1 MKNINLISQH
11 RRVEQA
17 RCACMIRWTSGLAV
31 WACLISVACIA
42 AAALSNIESNFESSR
57 SAIVLRTTAAQAS
70 AALSSAQ
77 IDRIR
82 KRLAVTRSVQAHPD
96 WSVLLPIVSSRIGD
110 DIALERI
117 ALEPVRGE
125 EATRRATL
133 TLNGVGTDRAAVSD
147 FVIRLEET
155 GAFARVETATA
166 QRRPIGQNEFFA
178 FELRCRVGSGWE
190 GVSP

>member
-1 MKNINLISQH
+1 MKCMNLMSQH
-11 RRVEQA
+11 RREEQA
-17 RCACMIRWTSGLAV
+17 RCTCMARWSGCLAA

-42 AAALSNIESNFESSR
+42 AAALSNMESNFESSR

-70 AALSSAQ
+70 ASASSSQ

-82 KRLAVTRSVQAHPD
+82 KRLEVARAVEAHPD
-96 WSVLLPIVSSRIGD
+96 WSVLLPVVSSRLGD

-117 ALEPVRGE
+117 SLEPVRGE
-125 EATRRATL
+125 EATRRATM
-133 TLNGVGTDRAAVSD
+133 TLNGVGTDRAALSD

-155 GAFARVETATA
+155 GVFTRVETATA
-166 QRRPIGQNEFFA
+166 QRRPIGQKEFFA

-190 GVSP
+190 GASP